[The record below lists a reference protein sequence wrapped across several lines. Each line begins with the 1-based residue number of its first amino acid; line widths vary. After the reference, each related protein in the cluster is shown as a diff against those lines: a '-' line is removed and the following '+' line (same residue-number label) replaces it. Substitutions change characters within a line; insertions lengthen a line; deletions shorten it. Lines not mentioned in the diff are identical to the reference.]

1 MWGCMRYLIQ
11 VSVLPA
17 ADDCQL
23 SPCMEKQHAAP
34 TGKQRIVLL
43 NATNSRHILAT
54 LRKAHRKNIIRYV
67 CSSDLKCTLYFEK
80 CWCFTFPTDSPF
92 LWHYYFLNHAA
103 SIFLQ
108 LLLVPAVPQVLIQP
122 HIRLSLYKQCV
133 TVITPSMANSISH
146 VTNFNKL
153 AAHRTEQNFQ
163 TAIWHGTFQLLLQ

>member
-1 MWGCMRYLIQ
+1 MGLYEVLNPSKCITCSRWLSALPLHGETARSTNRETEDCAAKRYQFKTYFSKLKEGT
-11 VSVLPA
+11 PKKHN
-17 ADDCQL
+17 
-23 SPCMEKQHAAP
+23 P
-34 TGKQRIVLL
+34 
-43 NATNSRHILAT
+43 
-54 LRKAHRKNIIRYV
+54 
-67 CSSDLKCTLYFEK
+67 LKCTLYFEK